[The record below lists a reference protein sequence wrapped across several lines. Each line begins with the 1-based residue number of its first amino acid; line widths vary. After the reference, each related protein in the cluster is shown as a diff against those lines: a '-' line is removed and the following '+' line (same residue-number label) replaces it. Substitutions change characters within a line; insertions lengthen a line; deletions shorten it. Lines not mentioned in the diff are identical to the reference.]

1 MLATG
6 GRRGN
11 DGEARKVVG
20 EESRRKSVQGGRIA
34 YNKRFAIYG
43 GSAAGKGTAAW
54 EREWNWTSTKYKSFC
69 RTGTRFC

>member
-6 GRRGN
+6 GKGGN
-11 DGEARKVVG
+11 DGEAREVSG
-20 EESRRKSVQGGRIA
+20 EERRKSVQGEQIA